1 MNYQKYFQFSGTIN
15 GTNYFLRQLLATFA
29 AMIGGFGLGYSL
41 ASEIV
46 ILLLPSVVVT
56 AGAIWFSLSTM
67 YKRFTALQPD
77 NAGLYTSLLF
87 SFQTLSAYIKDES
100 PYGAVLKLG
109 LIIVGFYLIFSNSK
123 ITNHEG

>member
-1 MNYQKYFQFSGTIN
+1 MNYYKYFQFSGTIN
-15 GTNYFLRQLLATFA
+15 GTNYFLRQLLATLT
-29 AMIGGFGLGYSL
+29 AMVGGFGLGYSI
-41 ASEIV
+41 ASEIA
-46 ILLLPSVVVT
+46 ILLLPSVAVT

-77 NAGLYTSLLF
+77 NAGLYTALLF
-87 SFQTLSAYIKDES
+87 SFQTLSTYIKDEP
-100 PYGAVLKLG
+100 PYGAVIKLG